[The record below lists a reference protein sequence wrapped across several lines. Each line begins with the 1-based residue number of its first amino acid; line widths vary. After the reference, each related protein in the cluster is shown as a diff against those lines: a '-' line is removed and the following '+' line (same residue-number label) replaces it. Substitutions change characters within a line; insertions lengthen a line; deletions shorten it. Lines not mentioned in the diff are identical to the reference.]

1 MAEVKKRRRGV
12 TTLSTKNQATI
23 PIDALRGAGLEPGD
37 RLRVEAAGAGRVVLV
52 RMDDVIERHAGALT
66 GIYPAGHLDELR
78 KEWR

>member
-52 RMDDVIERHAGALT
+52 RMDDVIEKHAGALT
-66 GIYPAGHLDELR
+66 GVYPEGYLDELR